1 MVKKID
7 FFNCNSYS
15 KLRQLQLKSL
25 GIFIYF
31 KEFCEKHNLMFYF
44 CGGCC
49 IGAVRHKGF
58 IPWDDD
64 IDVFMPRRDYEKLY
78 SLWQE
83 NGDNSRYS
91 LLRNTEEKFAG
102 SIFTT
107 IVDNNTTLIKPDTK
121 DLDIPQGVSIDVFP
135 LDGAPGGK
143 LARSMQLFWS
153 LIHGLYSAQIVPR
166 NYGKLVKLVGKILL
180 GAVPDKKTRYKIS
193 KFAESQMSKHKI
205 ENCENITEL
214 CAGPKYMRNQYPKI
228 IFSSSIYE
236 EFEGMKM
243 PIPIGYDRYLK
254 IAFGDY
260 MAVPPKEK
268 QISHHDV
275 VFMDLEKSY
284 KEYSKN
290 FSKQ

>member
-1 MVKKID
+1 MPITLEGENK
-7 FFNCNSYS
+7 SPSS
-15 KLRQLQLKSL
+15 KARQLQLKSL
-25 GIFIYF
+25 NIFIYF
-31 KEFCEKHNLMFYF
+31 KEFCEKRNLMFYF

-49 IGAVRHKGF
+49 IGAIRHKGF

-64 IDVFMPRRDYEKLY
+64 IDVFMPRQDYEKLY

-83 NGDNSRYS
+83 KGDSSRYS
-91 LLRNTEEKFAG
+91 LLRNTEGKFVG

-135 LDGAPGGK
+135 LDGAPSGK
-143 LARSMQLFWS
+143 LARSVQLFWS

-166 NYGKLVKLVGKILL
+166 NYGKLVKLAGKILL
-180 GAVPDKKTRYKIS
+180 GAVPDKKIRYKIS
-193 KFAESQMSKHKI
+193 KFAENKMSKYKI
-205 ENCENITEL
+205 ENCEYITEL
-214 CAGPKYMRNQYPKI
+214 CAGPKYMENKYPKI

-236 EFEGMKM
+236 EFEGMKV
-243 PIPIGYDRYLK
+243 PVPIGYDRYLK

-260 MAVPPKEK
+260 MTMPPEEK
-268 QISHHDV
+268 QVSHHETI
-275 VFMDLEKSY
+275 FMDLEKSY
-284 KEYSKN
+284 KEYGKN